1 MYMGECRNWLPFFT
15 QNARIVTGVQLLVYE
30 ISKIVLLCE
39 IDMVCYSNNVKIK
52 Q

>member
-1 MYMGECRNWLPFFT
+1 MYTGECRNWLPFFAK
-15 QNARIVTGVQLLVYE
+15 NAHNVTGVQLLVYE